1 MSGVLT
7 VIKFFAA
14 LAVIVLL
21 VAVYF
26 FLTEVL
32 PKHFDDSQVGN
43 SKVID
48 RIVLESEKEGF
59 VRGQREY
66 DRALELMAMD
76 RGGEAV
82 QKLLVIQNLFPDS
95 ENGAEARRILGEINL
110 DELLSIE
117 NMSNKV
123 IYTIKPGEGYLN
135 VANNSRTTLDCMMFL
150 NGLLEMSP
158 LHVGDEL
165 VVMSLNFKLVVELAK
180 RRIEL
185 FRPDEAKK
193 EHIFVKDYPIMKLDL
208 ASLRGNSIHSK
219 ISRKQGE
226 IDGEVVR
233 PALSDYRHASK
244 VLGFKAGRHFI
255 QMRPV
260 PERDE
265 EDPGRGIFLMNSDME
280 ELSMLIRIGNEVEI
294 KPAG

>member
-7 VIKFFAA
+7 VIKFFAV
-14 LAVIVLL
+14 LAVVGLL
-21 VAVYF
+21 GGGYLY
-26 FLTEVL
+26 LTKWTQRFE
-32 PKHFDDSQVGN
+32 DNSVGN
-43 SKVID
+43 SEVLDK
-48 RIVLESEKEGF
+48 IVVDGENGNF
-59 VRGQREY
+59 VPGQREY
-66 DRALELMAMD
+66 DRSLELLAMD
-76 RGGEAV
+76 RKDEAV
-82 QKLLVIQNLFPDS
+82 EKLLFIQNLYSDS

-110 DELLSIE
+110 DEILSIE
-117 NMSNKV
+117 NMSNKM

-165 VVMSLNFKLVVELAK
+165 VVMSLNFKLVVDLAK

-185 FRPDEAKK
+185 FRPDEEKK

-208 ASLRGNSIHSK
+208 ASLRGKSIHSK

-226 IDGEVVR
+226 INGEVVR
-233 PALSDYRHASK
+233 PALSGYRHATK

>member
-7 VIKFFAA
+7 VIKFFAV
-14 LAVIVLL
+14 LAVVSLL
-21 VAVYF
+21 GGGYLY
-26 FLTEVL
+26 LTKWTQRFE
-32 PKHFDDSQVGN
+32 DNSVGN
-43 SKVID
+43 SEVLDK
-48 RIVLESEKEGF
+48 IVVDGENDDF
-59 VRGQREY
+59 VPGQREY
-66 DRALELMAMD
+66 DRSLELLAMD
-76 RGGEAV
+76 RKDEAV
-82 QKLLVIQNLFPDS
+82 EKLLFIQNLYSDS

-110 DELLSIE
+110 DEILSVE
-117 NMSNKV
+117 NMSNKM

-165 VVMSLNFKLVVELAK
+165 VVMSLNFKLVLDLAK

-185 FRPDEAKK
+185 FRPDEEKK

-208 ASLRGNSIHSK
+208 VSLRGKSIHSK

-226 IDGEVVR
+226 INGEVVR
-233 PALSDYRHASK
+233 PALSGYRHATK

-255 QMRPV
+255 QIRPV

-265 EDPGRGIFLMNSDME
+265 EDSGRGIFLMNSDME

>member
-7 VIKFFAA
+7 VIKFFAV
-14 LAVIVLL
+14 LAVVGLL
-21 VAVYF
+21 GGGYLY
-26 FLTEVL
+26 LTKWTQRFE
-32 PKHFDDSQVGN
+32 DNSVGN
-43 SKVID
+43 SEVLDK
-48 RIVLESEKEGF
+48 IVVDGENGDF
-59 VRGQREY
+59 VPGQREY
-66 DRALELMAMD
+66 DRSLELLAMD
-76 RGGEAV
+76 RKDEAV
-82 QKLLVIQNLFPDS
+82 EKLLFIQNLYSDS

-110 DELLSIE
+110 DEILSIE
-117 NMSNKV
+117 NMSNKM

-165 VVMSLNFKLVVELAK
+165 VVMSLNFKLVVDLAK

-185 FRPDEAKK
+185 FRPDEEKK

-208 ASLRGNSIHSK
+208 ASLRGKSIHSK

-226 IDGEVVR
+226 INGEVVR
-233 PALSDYRHASK
+233 PALSGYRHATK

-260 PERDE
+260 LERDE

>member
-7 VIKFFAA
+7 VIKFFAV
-14 LAVIVLL
+14 LAVVGLL
-21 VAVYF
+21 GGGYLY
-26 FLTEVL
+26 LTKWTQRFEV
-32 PKHFDDSQVGN
+32 DSVGN
-43 SKVID
+43 SEVFDK
-48 RIVLESEKEGF
+48 IVVDGENDDF
-59 VRGQREY
+59 VPGQREY
-66 DRALELMAMD
+66 DRSLELLAMD
-76 RGGEAV
+76 RKDEAV
-82 QKLLVIQNLFPDS
+82 EKLLFIQNLYSDT
-95 ENGAEARRILGEINL
+95 ENGGEARRILGEINL
-110 DELLSIE
+110 DEILSIE
-117 NMSNKV
+117 NMSNKL

-165 VVMSLNFKLVVELAK
+165 VVMSLNFKLVVDLAK

-185 FRPDEAKK
+185 FRPDEEKK

-208 ASLRGNSIHSK
+208 ASLRRKPIHSK

-226 IDGEVVR
+226 INGEVVR
-233 PALSDYRHASK
+233 PALSDYRHATK
-244 VLGFKAGRHFI
+244 VLGFKAGRFFI

>member
-7 VIKFFAA
+7 VIKFFAV
-14 LAVIVLL
+14 LAVVGLL
-21 VAVYF
+21 GGGYLY
-26 FLTEVL
+26 LTKWTQRFEVN
-32 PKHFDDSQVGN
+32 SVGN
-43 SKVID
+43 SEVFDK
-48 RIVLESEKEGF
+48 IVVDGENDDF
-59 VRGQREY
+59 VPGQREY
-66 DRALELMAMD
+66 DRSLELLAMD
-76 RGGEAV
+76 RKDEAV
-82 QKLLVIQNLFPDS
+82 EKLLFIQNLYSDT
-95 ENGAEARRILGEINL
+95 ENGGEARRILGEINL
-110 DELLSIE
+110 DEILSIE

-165 VVMSLNFKLVVELAK
+165 VVMSLNFKLVVDLA
-180 RRIEL
+180 RRRVEL
-185 FRPDEAKK
+185 FRPDEEKK

-208 ASLRGNSIHSK
+208 ASLRREPIHTK
-219 ISRKQGE
+219 VSRKQGE
-226 IDGEVVR
+226 INGEVVR
-233 PALSDYRHASK
+233 PALSDYRHATK
-244 VLGFKAGRHFI
+244 VLGFKAGRNFI

>member
-7 VIKFFAA
+7 VIKFFAV
-14 LAVIVLL
+14 LAVVGLL
-21 VAVYF
+21 GGGYLY
-26 FLTEVL
+26 LTKWTQRFE
-32 PKHFDDSQVGN
+32 DNSVGN
-43 SKVID
+43 SEVLDK
-48 RIVLESEKEGF
+48 IVVDGENGDF
-59 VRGQREY
+59 VPGQREY
-66 DRALELMAMD
+66 DRSLELLAMD
-76 RGGEAV
+76 RKDEAV
-82 QKLLVIQNLFPDS
+82 EKLLFIQNLYSDS

-110 DELLSIE
+110 DEILSIE
-117 NMSNKV
+117 NMSNKM

-165 VVMSLNFKLVVELAK
+165 VVMSLNFKLVVDLAK

-185 FRPDEAKK
+185 FRPDEEKK

-208 ASLRGNSIHSK
+208 ASLRGKSIHSK

-226 IDGEVVR
+226 INGEVVR
-233 PALSDYRHASK
+233 PALSGYRHATK

-280 ELSMLIRIGNEVEI
+280 ELSMLIRIGNEVDI

>member
-7 VIKFFAA
+7 VIKFFAV
-14 LAVIVLL
+14 LAVVGLL
-21 VAVYF
+21 GGGYLY
-26 FLTEVL
+26 LTKWTQRFE
-32 PKHFDDSQVGN
+32 DNSVGN
-43 SKVID
+43 SEVLDK
-48 RIVLESEKEGF
+48 IVVDGENGDF
-59 VRGQREY
+59 VPGQREY
-66 DRALELMAMD
+66 DRSLELLAMD
-76 RGGEAV
+76 RKDEAV
-82 QKLLVIQNLFPDS
+82 EKLLFIQNLYSDS

-110 DELLSIE
+110 DEILSIE

-165 VVMSLNFKLVVELAK
+165 VVMSLNFKLVVDLAK

-185 FRPDEAKK
+185 FRPDEEKK

-208 ASLRGNSIHSK
+208 ASLRGKSIHSK

-226 IDGEVVR
+226 INGEVVR
-233 PALSDYRHASK
+233 PALSDYRHATK

-280 ELSMLIRIGNEVEI
+280 ELSMLIRIGNEVDI

>member
-7 VIKFFAA
+7 VIKFFAV
-14 LAVIVLL
+14 LAVVGLL
-21 VAVYF
+21 GGGYLY
-26 FLTEVL
+26 LTKWTQRFE
-32 PKHFDDSQVGN
+32 DNSVGN
-43 SKVID
+43 SEVLDK
-48 RIVLESEKEGF
+48 IVVDGENGDF
-59 VRGQREY
+59 VPGQREY
-66 DRALELMAMD
+66 DRSLELLAMD
-76 RGGEAV
+76 RKDEAV
-82 QKLLVIQNLFPDS
+82 EKLLFIQNLYSDS

-110 DELLSIE
+110 DEILSIE
-117 NMSNKV
+117 NMSNKM

-165 VVMSLNFKLVVELAK
+165 VVMSLNFKLVVDLAK

-185 FRPDEAKK
+185 FRPDEEKK

-208 ASLRGNSIHSK
+208 ASLRGKSIHSK

-226 IDGEVVR
+226 INGEVVR
-233 PALSDYRHASK
+233 PALSGYRHATK

-260 PERDE
+260 LERDE
-265 EDPGRGIFLMNSDME
+265 EDPERGIFLMNSDME

>member
-7 VIKFFAA
+7 VIKFFAV
-14 LAVIVLL
+14 LAVVALL
-21 VAVYF
+21 GGGYLY
-26 FLTEVL
+26 LTKWTQRFE
-32 PKHFDDSQVGN
+32 DNSVGN
-43 SKVID
+43 SEVLDK
-48 RIVLESEKEGF
+48 IVVDGENDDF
-59 VRGQREY
+59 VPGQREY
-66 DRALELMAMD
+66 DRSLELLAMD
-76 RGGEAV
+76 RKDEAV
-82 QKLLVIQNLFPDS
+82 EKLLFIQNLYSDS

-110 DELLSIE
+110 DEILSIE
-117 NMSNKV
+117 NMSNKM

-165 VVMSLNFKLVVELAK
+165 VVMSLNFKLVVDLAK

-185 FRPDEAKK
+185 FRPDEEKK

-208 ASLRGNSIHSK
+208 ASLRGKSIHSK

-226 IDGEVVR
+226 INGEVVR
-233 PALSDYRHASK
+233 PALSGYRHATK

-255 QMRPV
+255 QMRSV

>member
-7 VIKFFAA
+7 VIKFFAV
-14 LAVIVLL
+14 LAVVGLL
-21 VAVYF
+21 GGGYLY
-26 FLTEVL
+26 LTKWTQRFE
-32 PKHFDDSQVGN
+32 DNSVGN
-43 SKVID
+43 SEVLDK
-48 RIVLESEKEGF
+48 IVVDGENGDF
-59 VRGQREY
+59 VPGQREY
-66 DRALELMAMD
+66 DRSLELLAMD
-76 RGGEAV
+76 RKDEAV
-82 QKLLVIQNLFPDS
+82 EKLLFIQNLYSDS

-110 DELLSIE
+110 DEILSIE
-117 NMSNKV
+117 NMSNKM

-165 VVMSLNFKLVVELAK
+165 VVMSLNFKLVVDLAK

-185 FRPDEAKK
+185 FRPDEEKK

-208 ASLRGNSIHSK
+208 ASLRGKSIHSK

-226 IDGEVVR
+226 VNGEVVR
-233 PALSDYRHASK
+233 PALSGYRHATK

>member
-14 LAVIVLL
+14 LAVVGLL
-21 VAVYF
+21 GGGYLY
-26 FLTEVL
+26 LTKWTQRFEDNSVGNYEVL
-32 PKHFDDSQVGN
+32 DKIVGDGESDD
-43 SKVID
+43 
-48 RIVLESEKEGF
+48 F
-59 VRGQREY
+59 VPGQREY
-66 DRALELMAMD
+66 DRALELLAMD
-76 RGGEAV
+76 REDEAV
-82 QKLLVIQNLFPDS
+82 EKLLFIQNLYSDT
-95 ENGAEARRILGEINL
+95 ENGTEARRILGEINL
-110 DELLSIE
+110 DEILSIE

-165 VVMSLNFKLVVELAK
+165 VVMSLNFKLVVDLAK

-185 FRPDEAKK
+185 FRPDEEKK

-208 ASLRGNSIHSK
+208 ASLRTKSIHSK

-226 IDGEVVR
+226 IKGEVVR
-233 PALSDYRHASK
+233 PALSDYRHATK

>member
-14 LAVIVLL
+14 LAVVGLL
-21 VAVYF
+21 GGGYLY
-26 FLTEVL
+26 LTKWTQRFEDNSVGNYEVL
-32 PKHFDDSQVGN
+32 DKIVGDGESDD
-43 SKVID
+43 
-48 RIVLESEKEGF
+48 F
-59 VRGQREY
+59 VPGQREY
-66 DRALELMAMD
+66 DRALELLAMD
-76 RGGEAV
+76 REDEAV
-82 QKLLVIQNLFPDS
+82 EKLLFIQNLYSDT
-95 ENGAEARRILGEINL
+95 ENGTEARRILGEINL

-117 NMSNKV
+117 NMSNKM

-135 VANNSRTTLDCMMFL
+135 VANNSGTTLDCMMFL

-165 VVMSLNFKLVVELAK
+165 VVMSLNFKLVVDLTK

-185 FRPDEAKK
+185 FRPDEEKK
-193 EHIFVKDYPIMKLDL
+193 EHIFVKDYPIMNLDL
-208 ASLRGNSIHSK
+208 ANLRGNSIHSK

-226 IDGEVVR
+226 INGEVVR
-233 PALSDYRHASK
+233 PALSDYRHATK

-265 EDPGRGIFLMNSDME
+265 EDPGRGMFLMNSDME

>member
-1 MSGVLT
+1 MNGVIT
-7 VIKFFAA
+7 VIKFFVV
-14 LAVIVLL
+14 LAVVGLL
-21 VAVYF
+21 GGGYLY
-26 FLTEVL
+26 LT
-32 PKHFDDSQVGN
+32 KWSQRFKVNSVGN
-43 SKVID
+43 SEVFDK
-48 RIVLESEKEGF
+48 IVVDGENDDF
-59 VRGQREY
+59 VPGQREY
-66 DRALELMAMD
+66 DRSLELLAMD
-76 RGGEAV
+76 RKDEAV
-82 QKLLVIQNLFPDS
+82 EKLLFIQNLYSDT
-95 ENGAEARRILGEINL
+95 ENGGEARRILGEINL
-110 DELLSIE
+110 DEILSIE

-135 VANNSRTTLDCMMFL
+135 VANNSSTTLDCMMFL

-165 VVMSLNFKLVVELAK
+165 VVMSLNFKLVVDLAK

-185 FRPDEAKK
+185 FRPDEEKK
-193 EHIFVKDYPIMKLDL
+193 EHIFVKDYPIIKLDL
-208 ASLRGNSIHSK
+208 ASLRRKSIHSK

-226 IDGEVVR
+226 INGEVVR
-233 PALSDYRHASK
+233 PALSNYRHATK
-244 VLGFKAGRHFI
+244 VLGFKAGRNFI

>member
-7 VIKFFAA
+7 VIKFFAV
-14 LAVIVLL
+14 LAVVGLL
-21 VAVYF
+21 GGGYLY
-26 FLTEVL
+26 LTKWTQRFE
-32 PKHFDDSQVGN
+32 DNSVGN
-43 SKVID
+43 SEVLDK
-48 RIVLESEKEGF
+48 IVVDGENGDF
-59 VRGQREY
+59 VPGQREY
-66 DRALELMAMD
+66 DRSLELLAMD
-76 RGGEAV
+76 RKDEAV
-82 QKLLVIQNLFPDS
+82 EKLLFIQNLYSDS

-110 DELLSIE
+110 DEILSIE
-117 NMSNKV
+117 NMSNKM

-165 VVMSLNFKLVVELAK
+165 VVMSLNFKLVVDLAK

-185 FRPDEAKK
+185 FRPDEEKK

-208 ASLRGNSIHSK
+208 ASLRGKSIHSK

-226 IDGEVVR
+226 VNGEVVR
-233 PALSDYRHASK
+233 PALSGYRHATK

-260 PERDE
+260 LERDE

>member
-7 VIKFFAA
+7 VIKFFVV
-14 LAVIVLL
+14 LAVVALL
-21 VAVYF
+21 GGGYLY
-26 FLTEVL
+26 LTKWTQGFEDNSVG
-32 PKHFDDSQVGN
+32 DSE
-43 SKVID
+43 VID
-48 RIVLESEKEGF
+48 KIVVDGEIDDF
-59 VRGQREY
+59 VPGQREY
-66 DRALELMAMD
+66 DRALELLAMD
-76 RGGEAV
+76 RQDEAV
-82 QKLLVIQNLFPDS
+82 EKLLFIQNLYSDT
-95 ENGAEARRILGEINL
+95 ENGTEARRILGEINL
-110 DELLSIE
+110 DKILSID
-117 NMSNKV
+117 NMSNKK
-123 IYTIKPGEGYLN
+123 IYTIKAGQGYLN
-135 VANNSRTTLDCMMFL
+135 VANNSRTTLDCIMFL

-165 VVMSLNFKLVVELAK
+165 VVMSLDFKLVVDLAM
-180 RRIEL
+180 RRVEL
-185 FRPDEAKK
+185 FRPDQEKK

-208 ASLRGNSIHSK
+208 GSLRGKSIHSK

-226 IDGEVVR
+226 LNGKAVR
-233 PALSDYRHASK
+233 PALSDYRHAIK
-244 VLGFKAGRHFI
+244 VLGFKAGRTFI

>member
-7 VIKFFAA
+7 VIKFFAV
-14 LAVIVLL
+14 LAVVGLL
-21 VAVYF
+21 GGGYLY
-26 FLTEVL
+26 LTKWTQRFE
-32 PKHFDDSQVGN
+32 DNSVGN
-43 SKVID
+43 SEVLDK
-48 RIVLESEKEGF
+48 IVGGGENADF
-59 VRGQREY
+59 VPGQREY
-66 DRALELMAMD
+66 DRALELLAMD
-76 RGGEAV
+76 REDEAV
-82 QKLLVIQNLFPDS
+82 EKLLFIQNLYSDT
-95 ENGAEARRILGEINL
+95 ENGTEARRILGEINL

-185 FRPDEAKK
+185 FRPDEEKK

-226 IDGEVVR
+226 INGEVVR

>member
-14 LAVIVLL
+14 LAVVGLL
-21 VAVYF
+21 GGGYLY
-26 FLTEVL
+26 LTKWTQRFEDNSVGNYEVL
-32 PKHFDDSQVGN
+32 DKIVGDGESDD
-43 SKVID
+43 
-48 RIVLESEKEGF
+48 F
-59 VRGQREY
+59 VPGQREY
-66 DRALELMAMD
+66 DGALELLAMD
-76 RGGEAV
+76 REDEAV
-82 QKLLVIQNLFPDS
+82 EKLLFIQNLYSDT
-95 ENGAEARRILGEINL
+95 ENGTEARRILGEINL

-117 NMSNKV
+117 NMSNKM

-135 VANNSRTTLDCMMFL
+135 VANNSGTTLDCMMFL

-165 VVMSLNFKLVVELAK
+165 VVMSLNFKLVVDLTK

-185 FRPDEAKK
+185 FRPDEEKK
-193 EHIFVKDYPIMKLDL
+193 EHIFVKDYPIMNLDL

-226 IDGEVVR
+226 IKGEVVR
-233 PALSDYRHASK
+233 PALSDYRHATK

>member
-7 VIKFFAA
+7 VIKFFAV
-14 LAVIVLL
+14 LAVVGLL
-21 VAVYF
+21 GGGYLY
-26 FLTEVL
+26 LTKWTQRFE
-32 PKHFDDSQVGN
+32 DNSVGN
-43 SKVID
+43 SEVLDK
-48 RIVLESEKEGF
+48 IVVDGENDDF
-59 VRGQREY
+59 VPGQREY
-66 DRALELMAMD
+66 DRSLELLAMD
-76 RGGEAV
+76 RKDEAV
-82 QKLLVIQNLFPDS
+82 EKLLFIQNLYSDS

-110 DELLSIE
+110 DEILSVE
-117 NMSNKV
+117 NMSNKM

-165 VVMSLNFKLVVELAK
+165 VVMSLNFKLVLDLAK

-185 FRPDEAKK
+185 FRPDEEKK

-208 ASLRGNSIHSK
+208 VSLRGKSIHSK

-226 IDGEVVR
+226 INGEVVR
-233 PALSDYRHASK
+233 PALSGYRHATK

-255 QMRPV
+255 QIRPV

-265 EDPGRGIFLMNSDME
+265 EDSGRGIFLMNSDME

>member
-7 VIKFFAA
+7 VIKFFAV
-14 LAVIVLL
+14 LAVVGLL
-21 VAVYF
+21 GGGYLY
-26 FLTEVL
+26 LTKWTQRFE
-32 PKHFDDSQVGN
+32 DNSVGN
-43 SKVID
+43 SEVLDK
-48 RIVLESEKEGF
+48 IVVDGENGDF
-59 VRGQREY
+59 VPGQREY
-66 DRALELMAMD
+66 DRALELLAMD
-76 RGGEAV
+76 REDEAV
-82 QKLLVIQNLFPDS
+82 EKLLFIQNLYSDT
-95 ENGAEARRILGEINL
+95 ENGTEARRILGEINL
-110 DELLSIE
+110 DEILSIE
-117 NMSNKV
+117 NMSNKM

-165 VVMSLNFKLVVELAK
+165 VVMSLNFKLVVDLAK

-185 FRPDEAKK
+185 FRPDEEKK

-208 ASLRGNSIHSK
+208 ASLRGKSIHSK

-226 IDGEVVR
+226 INGEVVR
-233 PALSDYRHASK
+233 PALSGYRHATK

>member
-7 VIKFFAA
+7 VIKFFAV
-14 LAVIVLL
+14 LAVVGLL
-21 VAVYF
+21 GGGYLY
-26 FLTEVL
+26 LTKWTQRFE
-32 PKHFDDSQVGN
+32 DNSVGN
-43 SKVID
+43 SEVLDK
-48 RIVLESEKEGF
+48 IVVDGENGDF
-59 VRGQREY
+59 VPGQREY
-66 DRALELMAMD
+66 DRSLELLAMD
-76 RGGEAV
+76 RKDEAV
-82 QKLLVIQNLFPDS
+82 EKLLFIQNLYSDS

-110 DELLSIE
+110 DEILSIE
-117 NMSNKV
+117 NMSNKM

-165 VVMSLNFKLVVELAK
+165 VVMSLNFKLVVDLAK

-185 FRPDEAKK
+185 FRPDEEKK

-208 ASLRGNSIHSK
+208 ASLRGKSIHSK

-226 IDGEVVR
+226 INGEVVR
-233 PALSDYRHASK
+233 PALSGYRHATK

>member
-7 VIKFFAA
+7 VIKFFAV
-14 LAVIVLL
+14 LAVVGLL
-21 VAVYF
+21 GGGYLY
-26 FLTEVL
+26 LTKWTQRFE
-32 PKHFDDSQVGN
+32 DNSVGN
-43 SKVID
+43 SEVLDK
-48 RIVLESEKEGF
+48 IVVDGENDDF
-59 VRGQREY
+59 VPGQREY
-66 DRALELMAMD
+66 DRSLELLAMD
-76 RGGEAV
+76 RKDEAV
-82 QKLLVIQNLFPDS
+82 EKLLFIQNLYSDS

-110 DELLSIE
+110 DEILSIE
-117 NMSNKV
+117 NMSNKM

-165 VVMSLNFKLVVELAK
+165 VVMSLNFKLVVDLAK

-185 FRPDEAKK
+185 FRPDEEKK

-208 ASLRGNSIHSK
+208 ASLRGKSIHSK

-226 IDGEVVR
+226 INGEVVR
-233 PALSDYRHASK
+233 PALSGYRHATK

-265 EDPGRGIFLMNSDME
+265 EDSGRGIFLMNSDME

>member
-7 VIKFFAA
+7 VIKFFAV
-14 LAVIVLL
+14 LAVVGLL
-21 VAVYF
+21 GGGYLY
-26 FLTEVL
+26 LTKWTQRFE
-32 PKHFDDSQVGN
+32 DNSVGN
-43 SKVID
+43 SEVLDK
-48 RIVLESEKEGF
+48 IVGGGENDDF
-59 VRGQREY
+59 VPGQREY
-66 DRALELMAMD
+66 DRALELLAMD
-76 RGGEAV
+76 REDEAV
-82 QKLLVIQNLFPDS
+82 EKLLFIQNLYSDT
-95 ENGAEARRILGEINL
+95 ENGTEARRILGEINL

-185 FRPDEAKK
+185 FRPDEEKK

-208 ASLRGNSIHSK
+208 ASLRGKSIHSK

-226 IDGEVVR
+226 INGEVVR
-233 PALSDYRHASK
+233 PALSDYRHATK

>member
-7 VIKFFAA
+7 VIKFFAV
-14 LAVIVLL
+14 LAVVGLL
-21 VAVYF
+21 GGGYLY
-26 FLTEVL
+26 LTKWTQRFE
-32 PKHFDDSQVGN
+32 DNSVGN
-43 SKVID
+43 SEVLDK
-48 RIVLESEKEGF
+48 IVVDGENGDF
-59 VRGQREY
+59 VPGQREY
-66 DRALELMAMD
+66 DRSLELLAMD
-76 RGGEAV
+76 RKDEAV
-82 QKLLVIQNLFPDS
+82 EKLLFIQNLYSDS

-110 DELLSIE
+110 DEILSIE
-117 NMSNKV
+117 NMSNKM

-150 NGLLEMSP
+150 NGLLEMSR

-165 VVMSLNFKLVVELAK
+165 VVMSLNFKLVVDLAK

-185 FRPDEAKK
+185 FRPDEEKK

-208 ASLRGNSIHSK
+208 ASLRGKSIHSK

-226 IDGEVVR
+226 INGEVVR
-233 PALSDYRHASK
+233 PALSGYRHATK

>member
-7 VIKFFAA
+7 VIKFFAV
-14 LAVIVLL
+14 LAVVGLL
-21 VAVYF
+21 GGGYLY
-26 FLTEVL
+26 LTKWTQRFE
-32 PKHFDDSQVGN
+32 DNSVGN
-43 SKVID
+43 SEVLDK
-48 RIVLESEKEGF
+48 IVVDGENGDF
-59 VRGQREY
+59 VPGQREY
-66 DRALELMAMD
+66 DRSLELLAMD
-76 RGGEAV
+76 RKDEAV
-82 QKLLVIQNLFPDS
+82 EKLLFIQNLYSDS

-110 DELLSIE
+110 DEILSIE
-117 NMSNKV
+117 NMSNKM

-165 VVMSLNFKLVVELAK
+165 VVMSLNFKLVVDLAK

-185 FRPDEAKK
+185 FRPDEEKK

-208 ASLRGNSIHSK
+208 ASLRGKSIHSK

-226 IDGEVVR
+226 INGEVVR
-233 PALSDYRHASK
+233 PALSGYRHATK

-260 PERDE
+260 PERDV

>member
-7 VIKFFAA
+7 VIKFFAV
-14 LAVIVLL
+14 LAVVALL
-21 VAVYF
+21 GGGYLY
-26 FLTEVL
+26 LTKWTQRFE
-32 PKHFDDSQVGN
+32 DNSVGN
-43 SKVID
+43 SEVLDK
-48 RIVLESEKEGF
+48 IVVDGENDDF
-59 VRGQREY
+59 VPGQREY
-66 DRALELMAMD
+66 DRSLELLAMD
-76 RGGEAV
+76 RKDEAV
-82 QKLLVIQNLFPDS
+82 EKLLFIQNLYSDS

-110 DELLSIE
+110 DEILSIE
-117 NMSNKV
+117 NMSNKM

-165 VVMSLNFKLVVELAK
+165 VVMSLNFKLVVDLAK

-185 FRPDEAKK
+185 FRPDEEKK

-208 ASLRGNSIHSK
+208 ASLRGKSIHSK

-226 IDGEVVR
+226 INGEVVR
-233 PALSDYRHASK
+233 PALSGYRHATK

-265 EDPGRGIFLMNSDME
+265 EDSGRGIFLMNSDME